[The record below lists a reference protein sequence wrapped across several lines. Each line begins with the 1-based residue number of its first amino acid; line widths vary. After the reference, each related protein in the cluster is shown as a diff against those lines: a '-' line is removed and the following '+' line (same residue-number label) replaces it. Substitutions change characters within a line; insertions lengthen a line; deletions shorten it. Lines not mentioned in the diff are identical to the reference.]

1 MRRYPAYDPPEY
13 LDWAPDPELTREFA
27 ARIAVDEQ
35 RSAEIEAL
43 TPRAHLDLYR
53 GLLRFRLHDIA
64 LQRWVKQGV
73 ISKAWLGTGEEA
85 VTVGAVHALE
95 RRGAEGDIVGPMIR
109 NAGACREMGMPLA
122 DMLRGYLATRDSP
135 TGGRDLHVGDLECGV
150 VTPISMVASLATVVN
165 GLALGFRH
173 HGQRRVALTWVG
185 DGATKHGEAHEAF
198 NFAAV
203 MRLPCIF
210 IIQNNQV
217 ALGTRLEQHHVA
229 PDFKGWGAAYGV
241 PLHSVDGNHV
251 LDVYAATRLA
261 AARCRE
267 EEGPVLLEATTFR
280 MGGHATHDVREARR
294 TFPARLFE
302 YWGRR
307 DPIGLYEEYLAT
319 GTLDLGG
326 SAGDTLE
333 ARNRAVLAQLEEEVI
348 REVDEAA
355 EAAILSR
362 SERMPVPDSAP
373 AGVYAGPPDGAGD
386 KGGWLR

>member
-13 LDWAPDPELTREFA
+13 VNWQPDPELDREFV
-27 ARIAVDEQ
+27 ARIHADVA
-35 RSAEIEAL
+35 RRAEIEAL
-43 TPRAHLDLYR
+43 SARAHLDIYR

-95 RRGAEGDIVGPMIR
+95 RTGGEGDIVGPMIR
-109 NAGACREMGMPLA
+109 NAGACHEMGMSLD
-122 DMLRGYLATRDSP
+122 DMLRGYLATTDSP

-150 VTPISMVASLATVVN
+150 MTPISMVASLATVMN

-173 HGQRRVALTWVG
+173 RGERRVALTWVG

-203 MRLPCIF
+203 MGLPCIF
-210 IIQNNQV
+210 VIQNNQV

-229 PDFKGWGAAYGV
+229 RDFKGLGAAYGV
-241 PLHSVDGNHV
+241 PLFSVDGNHV

-267 EEGPVLLEATTFR
+267 GEGPVFIEAITFR
-280 MGGHATHDVREARR
+280 MGGHATHDVMEARR
-294 TFPARLFE
+294 TFSGELLE
-302 YWGRR
+302 YWGKR
-307 DPIGLYEEYLAT
+307 DPIGLYEQYLAT
-319 GTLDLGG
+319 SGLDLGG
-326 SAGDTLE
+326 SEGDSIE
-333 ARNRAVLAQLEEEVI
+333 GRNRAVLAELEEEVL
-348 REVDEAA
+348 REVDDAA
-355 EAAILSR
+355 AAAIRSR
-362 SERMPVPDSAP
+362 SDRMPVPDSAP
-373 AGVYAGPPDGAGD
+373 SGVYAGEPDGGGN
-386 KGGWLR
+386 KGGWL